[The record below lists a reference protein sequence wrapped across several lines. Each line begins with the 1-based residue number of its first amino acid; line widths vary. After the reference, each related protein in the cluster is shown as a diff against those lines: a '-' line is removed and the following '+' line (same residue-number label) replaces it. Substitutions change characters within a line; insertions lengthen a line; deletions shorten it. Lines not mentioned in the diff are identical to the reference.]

1 MSQNL
6 SRFKFGT
13 LAFVGAVAFVA
24 ANLVGTEDQEG
35 VVAQFVDEDDS
46 SNRTRAA
53 APPPPV
59 AMQSEIA
66 PPREEYQPSE
76 FYADDE
82 LVEMAEGFD
91 PTPDGLDENNFQED
105 NAATPRVQAQVPRSA
120 ANDSMVA
127 EPEEGDIVMIDGRAG
142 PFF

>member
-35 VVAQFVDEDDS
+35 VVAQFVDEDES
-46 SNRTRAA
+46 GSRTAA
-53 APPPPV
+53 ATPPPSA

-76 FYADDE
+76 FYSDDE
-82 LVEMAEGFD
+82 LIEPGEGFD
-91 PTPDGLDENNFQED
+91 PTPDGLDEDNFQD
-105 NAATPRVQAQVPRSA
+105 DSGGPARVQAQVPGRA
-120 ANDSMVA
+120 ADDSTVA

>member
-35 VVAQFVDEDDS
+35 VVAQFVDEDDGGD
-46 SNRTRAA
+46 RARAA
-53 APPPPV
+53 APPSPV
-59 AMQSEIA
+59 AIQSEIA
-66 PPREEYQPSE
+66 PSREEYQPSE
-76 FYADDE
+76 FYSDDE
-82 LVEMAEGFD
+82 LIEPGEGFD
-91 PTPDGLDENNFQED
+91 PSPDGLDEDNFQED
-105 NAATPRVQAQVPRSA
+105 SAAAPRVQARVPGQA
-120 ANDSMVA
+120 ASDSTVA
-127 EPEEGDIVMIDGRAG
+127 EPEEGDIVMIDGRSG